1 MAALPFSVLTASH
14 LFHVIHKHDG
24 SVFQLT
30 VQVVDED
37 VGSIQ
42 PRVSTSEEYHLQLA
56 VGYILNH
63 H

>member
-42 PRVSTSEEYHLQLA
+42 PRVNL
-56 VGYILNH
+56 
-63 H
+63 